1 MGTDRTLL
9 VLAVVVVVALA
20 GCAGGIG
27 GDGADAGGS
36 TAADGDPGGSGGSD
50 GADAST
56 DWCPEGTTQNFA
68 NPETGE
74 QTSMEVRGMVERD
87 GRQVCQAVWETN
99 ANEEAGDV
107 QKIEMYYTEDREYY
121 EMVMYDGDG
130 NVVEEFDMSRSS
142 D

>member
-1 MGTDRTLL
+1 MGTDRALRILALTL
-9 VLAVVVVVALA
+9 VVVLA

-27 GDGADAGGS
+27 GDGAENGG
-36 TAADGDPGGSGGSD
+36 TLAADGDPDASGGSD

-56 DWCPEGTTQNFA
+56 DWCPEGTTQRFA

-74 QTSMEVRGMVERD
+74 ETSMEVRGMVERD
-87 GRQVCQAVWETN
+87 DQRVCQAVWETN
-99 ANEEAGDV
+99 TNEDEGDV
-107 QKIEMYYTEDREYY
+107 QRIEMYYTQDREYY